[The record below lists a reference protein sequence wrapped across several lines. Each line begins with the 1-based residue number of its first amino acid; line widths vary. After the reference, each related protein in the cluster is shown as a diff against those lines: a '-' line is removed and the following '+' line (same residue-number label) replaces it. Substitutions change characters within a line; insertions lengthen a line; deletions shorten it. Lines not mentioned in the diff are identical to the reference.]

1 MQCSSKTVAEPAT
14 KLAVWRCGTAPDPG
28 MGARIAWAGG
38 DARGQRTLGAI
49 RKALASVGRAA
60 QEAPPALDPVKPTGG
75 DRDEDLVD
83 ARVGRQP
90 VADGSAGVARE
101 MVRDQPPV

>member
-1 MQCSSKTVAEPAT
+1 
-14 KLAVWRCGTAPDPG
+14 
-28 MGARIAWAGG
+28 MGAPIAWAGG

-90 VADGSAGVARE
+90 VADGSAGVARG
-101 MVRDQPPV
+101 MVAVPVPATRAVVAIRPRPAVPLPRPARGP